1 MDIENTAIRLKKIME
16 IRHLKQV
23 DLLELVKPYCE
34 KYNVKMNKSDI
45 SQYLS
50 GKTKPNQDKL
60 VILSMALNV
69 SEPWLIGYDVP
80 MNRTSTVSKL
90 DVTQDEITLL
100 NNYNKL
106 NSKGKEK
113 LLDYSDD
120 LTNNIK
126 YMQFDDISNSN
137 DLEFNTIA
145 AHDDN
150 LTEEE
155 KENSFVAALECIKKH
170 NK

>member
-1 MDIENTAIRLKKIME
+1 MDIENTAIRLKRIME
-16 IRHLKQV
+16 IKKLKQV
-23 DLLELVKPYCE
+23 DLLELVRPYCK

-50 GKTKPNQDKL
+50 GKSKPNQDKL

-80 MNRTSTVSKL
+80 MGRITTINKL
-90 DVTQDEITLL
+90 EVTQDELTLL

-106 NSKGKEK
+106 NDSGKQEAHK
-113 LLDYSDD
+113 RVAELTEINRYLKDDEILATEDYS
-120 LTNNIK
+120 
-126 YMQFDDISNSN
+126 MPV
-137 DLEFNTIA
+137 A
-145 AHDDN
+145 AHDDG
-150 LTEEE
+150 LTDDEKDLMLKRIEEYE
-155 KENSFVAALECIKKH
+155 K

>member
-1 MDIENTAIRLKKIME
+1 MNIENTAIRLKKVME
-16 IRHLKQV
+16 LNNLKQV
-23 DLLELVKPYCE
+23 DLLEIVKPYCN

-69 SEPWLIGYDVP
+69 NEAWLMGYDVP
-80 MNRTSTVSKL
+80 MDRVNTVNKL
-90 DVTQDEITLL
+90 EVTQEELTLL

-106 NSKGKEK
+106 NSKGKTK

-120 LTNNIK
+120 LTTNIK
-126 YMQFDDISNSN
+126 YMNNDELLSTNDDSMPM
-137 DLEFNTIA
+137 A
-145 AHDDN
+145 AHNDFADD
-150 LTEEE
+150 EEQQRLM
-155 KENSFVAALECIKKH
+155 KEDLDEL
-170 NK
+170 

>member
-1 MDIENTAIRLKKIME
+1 MDIENTAIRLKRIME

-80 MNRTSTVSKL
+80 MERVSSVNKL
-90 DVTQDEITLL
+90 DVTQEELALL

-120 LTNNIK
+120 LVVNPLYNTTDEISATK
-126 YMQFDDISNSN
+126 DIE
-137 DLEFNTIA
+137 LMPIA
-145 AHDDN
+145 AHDDD
-150 LTEEE
+150 LTDEE
-155 KENSFVAALECIKKH
+155 KEEMNRIVLNYLK
-170 NK
+170 NKR

>member
-1 MDIENTAIRLKKIME
+1 MDIENTAIRLKRIMG
-16 IRHLKQV
+16 IRNLKQV

-80 MNRTSTVSKL
+80 MDRVNTFNKL
-90 DVTQDEITLL
+90 EVTQDELTLL

-106 NSKGKEK
+106 NSKGKTK

-120 LTNNIK
+120 LTTNIK
-126 YMQFDDISNSN
+126 YMNNDGILATKDIE
-137 DLEFNTIA
+137 LIPIA
-145 AHDDN
+145 AHDDG
-150 LTEEE
+150 LTDDEKDFMQKRIEEYE
-155 KENSFVAALECIKKH
+155 K